1 MANSVKADLSG
12 LERMLKRLKS
22 DKSVKIGIISPAAKE
37 QHDSKSGL
45 TNAEIG
51 TFHEYGTRKMPR
63 RSFLYDP
70 LMERLGELVKSKKKE
85 LWKAYFEKNTPE
97 DFLTLI
103 GSTGVLIVEDAFTN
117 GFKGWQPLTARTVR
131 YKERMGYSP
140 NTLITTG
147 HGGLSHSISFEV
159 VKN

>member
-51 TFHEYGTRKMPR
+51 TFHEYGTRKMP
-63 RSFLYDP
+63 S
-70 LMERLGELVKSKKKE
+70 S
-85 LWKAYFEKNTPE
+85 
-97 DFLTLI
+97 
-103 GSTGVLIVEDAFTN
+103 
-117 GFKGWQPLTARTVR
+117 
-131 YKERMGYSP
+131 
-140 NTLITTG
+140 
-147 HGGLSHSISFEV
+147 
-159 VKN
+159 